1 MFKMQHSPNASAAPG
16 TGKRDIQSVASQ
28 HAWARAKRRFRRVSW
43 LFKIRPQPLGAAL
56 GDLLLGCER
65 RMLVE
70 TPAGIKLHLDPLS
83 HLGARLLQYD
93 TYEPG
98 TEAIF
103 RKYIGEESVVVDVGA
118 NEGYF
123 SILAAKLSPRGHVFA
138 IEPQQRC
145 VNVLRRN
152 IEANALHNCSIV
164 DVALGKEDGLGKLL
178 LMPSIN
184 TGASSLVRTYRFSKR
199 QQAVRMV
206 AATSLFADTKAERW
220 DFVKVDVEGY
230 EAEVVEGLLPL
241 VRRNKIGVLLLDY
254 HPSILAQRG
263 IDAGELHRHLLEAG
277 MHATGEQSRLY
288 KVYTGLR

>member
-1 MFKMQHSPNASAAPG
+1 MSKMQHSHNATATPE
-16 TGKRDIQSVASQ
+16 TTKRDAATQ

-43 LFKIRPQPLGAAL
+43 LFKVRPQPLGAAL
-56 GDLLLGCER
+56 GDLLLGRER

-103 RKYIGEESVVVDVGA
+103 RKYIHNESIVVDVGA

-123 SILAAKLSPRGHVFA
+123 SILAAKLAARGHVFA

-145 VNVLRRN
+145 VNVLRGN
-152 IEANALHNCSIV
+152 IEANALDNCSIV

-206 AATSLFADTKAERW
+206 AATSLFAETKAECW

-263 IDAGELHRHLLEAG
+263 IDAGELHRQLLKAG
-277 MHATGEQSRLY
+277 MQATGEESRLY
-288 KVYTGLR
+288 KVYIGLR